1 MSDSSTDRNGG
12 GDDTGHGA
20 PDGDRDRI
28 GLIVPSSNTTAEP
41 EFERTTADSVT
52 VHSARMALESVTV
65 DELDA
70 MSDDT
75 VRGGELLAHA
85 DVDAVAYACTT
96 GSLLHGP
103 GFDVELEE
111 RLENAAG
118 APAVATARSVVRAI
132 EELEIERVGVVTPY
146 TDALDEREVSF
157 LEEEG
162 FDVVATDGRGIESN
176 TEIGSLEPEDA
187 YEQAT
192 ELAVDASL
200 DGLFVSC
207 TNYRSLAA
215 VDRLEADLGVPVVTS
230 NGATLWDVA
239 RVASIDIDA
248 PGALFDGG

>member
-1 MSDSSTDRNGG
+1 MSDS
-12 GDDTGHGA
+12 
-20 PDGDRDRI
+20 RI

-41 EFERTTADSVT
+41 EFERTTADSVAI
-52 VHSARMALESVTV
+52 HSARMALESVTV
-65 DELDA
+65 EELDA
-70 MSDDT
+70 MSDDA
-75 VRGGELLAHA
+75 VRGAGLLEHA

-118 APAVATARSVVRAI
+118 VPAVATARSVVRALS
-132 EELEIERVGVVTPY
+132 ELEIERVGVVTPY
-146 TDALDEREVSF
+146 TDALDEREVEF
-157 LEEEG
+157 LEEGG
-162 FDVVATDGRGIESN
+162 FDVVAIDGRGIESN
-176 TEIGSLEPEDA
+176 TEIGTLEPEDA
-187 YEQAT
+187 YDQAT
-192 ELAVDASL
+192 ALANATPL

-215 VDRLEADLGVPVVTS
+215 VDRLEDDLGIPVVTS

-248 PGALFDGG
+248 PGMLFDGS